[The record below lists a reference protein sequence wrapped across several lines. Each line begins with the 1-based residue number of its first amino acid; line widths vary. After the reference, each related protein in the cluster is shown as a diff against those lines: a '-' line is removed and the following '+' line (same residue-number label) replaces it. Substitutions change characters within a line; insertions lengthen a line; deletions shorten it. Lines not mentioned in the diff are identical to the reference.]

1 MRILSF
7 SFILI
12 ITLSI
17 VGCRKKVSLIQDS
30 SNNTDTSFHEINPF
44 SNVDT
49 SAGAAFK
56 EAVLSEE
63 LAKKVKEALQVIYFD
78 YNSFQLNSDA
88 TDRLQIVADFLRE
101 NTGLRVLIAG
111 HCDERGSSEYNMGLG
126 ENRARV
132 VKDYLL
138 NIGIKPIRIETT
150 SYGKEQ
156 PASAFCRDDQCHSKN
171 RRDEFKVLAR

>member
-1 MRILSF
+1 MRMLSF
-7 SFILI
+7 CFILVVI
-12 ITLSI
+12 LSI
-17 VGCRKKVSLIQDS
+17 VGCHKQVSVIQDS
-30 SNNTDTSFHEINPF
+30 SNKADTSFHEINPF

-49 SAGAAFK
+49 SSGATFK

-63 LAKKVKEALQVIYFD
+63 LAKKVQEALQTIYFE

-88 TDRLQIVADFLRE
+88 IDKLQKIAEFLKE
-101 NTGLRVLIAG
+101 NTGLRILVAG

-132 VKDYLL
+132 VKEYLL
-138 NIGIKPIRIETT
+138 NIGVQPIRVETT

-156 PASAFCRDDQCHSKN
+156 PASANCRNDDCHSKN
-171 RRDEFKVLAR
+171 RRDEFRVLAR